1 MPQKKFIRTDFRK
14 YSKLGVRRKNKQKYR
29 KGKGIDNKMRLNM
42 KGRLRK
48 VKSGFRTAKKTRD
61 LVNGLKPIAV
71 NNIKDLKKVK
81 QGMIGI
87 IAKIG
92 DKKRKAILN
101 YSVKNNIK
109 INLNAVK
116 ELAKIENKLIQ
127 KKKKKEERNQKKI
140 SRDKKVQKES
150 KKKIKEEA
158 KKEDEEKKTEKNKE
172 NKVETKSEAKTNN
185 SKQKDILTNNYG
197 RGK

>member
-48 VKSGFRTAKKTRD
+48 VKSGFRTAKETRD
-61 LVNGLKPIAV
+61 LVKELKPIAV
-71 NNIKDLKKVK
+71 NNVADLKKIK

-87 IAKIG
+87 VAKIG
-92 DKKRKAILN
+92 DKKRKAILEAAM
-101 YSVKNNIK
+101 KDNIK
-109 INLNAVK
+109 LNLNAK
-116 ELAKIENKLIQ
+116 KGLEKIEDKM
-127 KKKKKEERNQKKI
+127 KKAKEEKERRKAEKVAK
-140 SRDKKVQKES
+140 DKKAQKEAE
-150 KKKIKEEA
+150 KKAKEEA
-158 KKEDEEKKTEKNKE
+158 KKELENKESEKKSDTKPEVKNEKSK
-172 NKVETKSEAKTNN
+172 ETK
-185 SKQKDILTNNYG
+185 KDTLTNNYG

>member
-101 YSVKNNIK
+101 YSVKNDIK